1 MLKAAASLARQL
13 RADHLKSDTG
23 LSEFL
28 VVESEVFERSTLIEV
43 GEKAVNRKP
52 TILADS

>member
-1 MLKAAASLARQL
+1 L

-28 VVESEVFERSTLIEV
+28 VVESEVFGHSTLIEV
-43 GEKAVNRKP
+43 GEKSVNPKA
-52 TILADS
+52 TMLADSSATGSFWLY